1 MKKIIFLFLLFI
13 STSSFAQVV
22 SSVDF
27 HVINDGMEEEYI
39 KLEKIW
45 REFHS
50 QNIEE
55 GKMIRWSMLKV
66 IESNGGPNDTA
77 NYITVNTYNS
87 IESYNSIWD
96 NITLEKFTKLVRK
109 RLRGKMSNK
118 EIKKV
123 LNAKIKKGH
132 RSYMI
137 TPVDGTT
144 PPANLKIGDYI
155 LLDAMSQNSEDYE
168 DYEKLFAKPIMQ
180 YNVDKGSLN
189 LWGFTKIFDRNET
202 AMKEPTHFTWRVPSD
217 SKEFDWGSA
226 AIHEKFGNKFVYDK
240 MWELAVASRKVVGSA
255 KLEIVDII
263 Q

>member
-1 MKKIIFLFLLFI
+1 
-13 STSSFAQVV
+13 
-22 SSVDF
+22 
-27 HVINDGMEEEYI
+27 MEEEYI

-45 REFHS
+45 RKFHS

-55 GKMIRWSMLKV
+55 GKMIRWCPMLKV
-66 IESNGGPNDTA
+66 VESNGGPNDTA

-96 NITLEKFTKLVRK
+96 NITLEKFTKLIRK

-137 TPVDGTT
+137 TPVDGTS
-144 PPANLKIGDYI
+144 PANLKIGDYI

-217 SKEFDWGSA
+217 SKILIGVVPLYMVGS
-226 AIHEKFGNKFVYDK
+226 KFVYMTK
-240 MWELAVASRKVVGSA
+240 CGNWL
-255 KLEIVDII
+255 
-263 Q
+263 

>member
-1 MKKIIFLFLLFI
+1 MKKFITLFFLFI
-13 STSSFAQVV
+13 SASTFSQVV

-27 HVINDGMEEEYI
+27 HVINDGMEEDYL

-50 QNIEE
+50 QNIED

-66 IESNGGPNDTA
+66 VESNGGPSDTA

-87 IESYNSIWD
+87 LESFNSIWD
-96 NITLEKFTKLVRK
+96 NITLEKFTKVVRK

-118 EIKKV
+118 EINRV

-137 TPVDGTT
+137 TPVDGTS

-155 LLDAMSQNSEDYE
+155 LLDAMSQNNKDYE
-168 DYEKLFAKPIMQ
+168 NYEKLFAKPIMQ
-180 YNVDKGSLN
+180 HNVDNGSLN

-202 AMKEPTHFTWRVPSD
+202 AMKEPTHFTWRVPSKTKD
-217 SKEFDWGSA
+217 FDWDSA
-226 AIHEKFGNKFVYDK
+226 VLHDKFGNKFVYDK
-240 MWELAVASRKVVGSA
+240 MWELAIDSRKVVGSS